1 MRTKG
6 FQIVKCMRA
15 LWQVSCI
22 PLHFPWSEFGCFEKG
37 KRKMKAERALLQI
50 RIQHNNSFYFV
61 YLFLIM
67 VILGVI
73 RCKGVIGIKIGAILQ
88 YNCL

>member
-1 MRTKG
+1 
-6 FQIVKCMRA
+6 
-15 LWQVSCI
+15 
-22 PLHFPWSEFGCFEKG
+22 
-37 KRKMKAERALLQI
+37 MKAERALLQI

-73 RCKGVIGIKIGAILQ
+73 RCKGVIGIQIGAILQ